1 MKLALNISIG
11 SDKTYKGGR
20 STALIVDA
28 FKRRV
33 DARDGVFEAK
43 SCLTTQLNTIKDID

>member
-1 MKLALNISIG
+1 MKLALGNTLSSNKPG
-11 SDKTYKGGR
+11 GGR

-33 DARDGVFEAK
+33 VSRGGSTSRL
-43 SCLTTQLNTIKDID
+43 SCLTSQLNAIKNIA

>member
-1 MKLALNISIG
+1 MKLALGNTLSSNKPG
-11 SDKTYKGGR
+11 GGR

-33 DARDGVFEAK
+33 EARDGVFEAK
-43 SCLTTQLNTIKDID
+43 SCLTTQLNAIKNIA